1 MTTIPPL
8 PERCL
13 RLAIIALTLGAAVG
27 LSGCSALFGNEG
39 YFRDRGDDYLK
50 AESLPPITVPSGADA
65 STLEQLYV
73 IPPVASNELEGS
85 ERFDVPRPQPLAA
98 NMLTE
103 KVKIQK
109 LGSKRWILI
118 NTRPSEVW
126 PRVRN
131 FLSRNALQVTRTDA
145 AAGIIDTA
153 WLQFKSDVDQKNKY
167 RIQIEQGV
175 QPDSTEIHVLHVSA
189 AVSDSTSAPVE
200 WPAQSVDQERESWML
215 DELAATLASE
225 VTSGATSLLAQT
237 IGGAAKVS
245 LGAAGAEPVLKMGID
260 MVRAWATLGYAVQQ
274 EGFSLLDEDSVV
286 GIYYV
291 HYRKP
296 EDEEEPG
303 WFSRWFGSD
312 DEEPASSPY
321 TLQQI
326 LGHLQLKDTPENRA
340 IFSSVINNTGS
351 GEVLPDAP
359 GYLVVVRGQDDF
371 VEVRI
376 RDAYAKT
383 LAPKQARQLLGLIR
397 RNLI

>member
-1 MTTIPPL
+1 MTTIPHL

-50 AESLPPITVPSGADA
+50 AESLPPITLPPDAD
-65 STLEQLYV
+65 SNQLEQLYV
-73 IPPVASNELEGS
+73 IPSVASNDFDEG
-85 ERFDVPRPQPLAA
+85 ERFEVPRPQPLAA

-131 FLSRNALQVTRTDA
+131 FLARNGLQVVNTDA
-145 AAGIIDTA
+145 ASGIIDTA
-153 WLQFKSDVDQKNKY
+153 WLQFKSDLDQKNKY
-167 RIQIEQGV
+167 RILIEQGV

-189 AVSDSTSAPVE
+189 AAGKSVSAPVE
-200 WPAQSVDQERESWML
+200 WPAQSIDPERESWML
-215 DELAATLASE
+215 DELAATLASD

-245 LGAAGAEPVLKMGID
+245 ISAAGTEPVLKMGID
-260 MVRAWATLGYAVQQ
+260 MVRAWATLGHAVQQ

-296 EDEEEPG
+296 EDEDEPG

-312 DEEPASSPY
+312 DDEQVSSPY

-326 LGHLQLKDTPENRA
+326 LSHLQLADTPENRA

-351 GEVLPDAP
+351 AEVLQDAP
-359 GYLVVVRGQDDF
+359 GYLVVVRGHDDF

-383 LAPKQARQLLGLIR
+383 LAPKQARQLLALIR